1 MKRDERTMAIVRVV
15 VGTAAVLFIVVYLN
29 TIWGQIR
36 FDFRSF
42 RWEFMALSWVLL
54 CCAFLVN
61 GLVWK
66 ILLSGNGKTAGYF
79 SALFM
84 VSLSLLM
91 RYIPGKI
98 WQLAGRFTMAHNR
111 GFDRNTIVVSLV
123 EENAADIC
131 GAIIM
136 AYAAFGSRMGFY
148 GVVLL
153 GAIAGAA
160 AVLTLPSIR
169 HRFRIP
175 MVRGRKIAAA
185 SLLFIAAWMVY
196 GAAFYCAI
204 RSLYRVDISNLRL
217 CTGALAAAWLGSMVG
232 FVVPNGLGVREGIL
246 VLLLSPVLSAPQ
258 AMAAALVF
266 RIGSTAFELCCGG
279 SLYFANM
286 LKKIGAAT

>member
-1 MKRDERTMAIVRVV
+1 
-15 VGTAAVLFIVVYLN
+15 
-29 TIWGQIR
+29 
-36 FDFRSF
+36 
-42 RWEFMALSWVLL
+42 
-54 CCAFLVN
+54 
-61 GLVWK
+61 
-66 ILLSGNGKTAGYF
+66 
-79 SALFM
+79 
-84 VSLSLLM
+84 
-91 RYIPGKI
+91 
-98 WQLAGRFTMAHNR
+98 
-111 GFDRNTIVVSLV
+111 
-123 EENAADIC
+123 
-131 GAIIM
+131 
-136 AYAAFGSRMGFY
+136 
-148 GVVLL
+148 VLL

>member
-1 MKRDERTMAIVRVV
+1 MMTIVRVA
-15 VGTAAVLFIVVYLN
+15 VGAAAVLFIVVYLIA
-29 TIWGQIR
+29 IWGQIR

-42 RWEFMALSWVLL
+42 RWEFLALSWVLL
-54 CCAFLVN
+54 GCAFLIN

-79 SALFM
+79 SAVFM

-98 WQLAGRFTMAHNR
+98 WQLAGRFTMAHDR

-136 AYAAFGSRMGFY
+136 AYAVFGSRMGLY
-148 GVVLL
+148 GVLFL

-160 AVLTLPSIR
+160 LVLTLPSIR
-169 HRFRIP
+169 IRLRIP
-175 MVRGRKIAAA
+175 MVRGGKIAVA
-185 SLLFIAAWMVY
+185 SLLYIAGWMVY
-196 GAAFYCAI
+196 GAAFYCAV
-204 RSLYRVDISNLRL
+204 RSMYWLDASNLRL

-232 FVVPNGLGVREGIL
+232 FIVPNGLGVREGIL

-279 SLYFANM
+279 SLYFVN
-286 LKKIGAAT
+286 LWKKSGAAA